1 LNEKFSHITIEE
13 LRNCPEFEHL
23 TEEMAQ
29 KMLISIEQFCLILSE
44 NEICDNLKSNL
55 LDFEQDSNI

>member
-29 KMLISIEQFCLILSE
+29 KMLISIEQYCSILSE
-44 NEICDNLKSNL
+44 NQI
-55 LDFEQDSNI
+55 F